1 MRCLRSL
8 SRRSLP
14 LGGGVLTFDCRASEG
29 LAPKVRNGEARM
41 VHFLYS
47 FFYN

>member
-1 MRCLRSL
+1 MRCLRYL

-29 LAPKVRNGEARM
+29 LAPKVRNGEAM
-41 VHFLYS
+41 NGTFSLLSFL
-47 FFYN
+47 